1 MIQFAGKVNQP
12 KMRSVG
18 ILRISVLLARLPMT
32 KPDLR
37 TLVPEREPE
46 EQAAWRFLDAV
57 WNVPVGLGLCNNNL
71 QFVRVNEALAR
82 FDNLAM
88 LAHYDS
94 DVLARLPAAFS
105 DGLRR
110 ASRGEPHDVEFEA
123 NERTV
128 RAKLHAILRPTD
140 RAPVGTGIVAL
151 DVTDERKAFRDIQE
165 ANRLVAQLLA
175 DANARKI
182 ALSRLIESV
191 QEGII
196 LMTPD
201 GVIAQVNHAAERIL
215 GHPRRSLV
223 GARFQDERW
232 WCADGSGNRDATS
245 LLARAKEDADFVHAE
260 LYIETDAG
268 RATLLADA
276 TALRD
281 ARGVV
286 EDLVLSFRDVTAE
299 RHDLAAAKTTLDFQ
313 QQVIGIVGH
322 DLRNPLATVTG
333 SITLLRRQ
341 VGLSASSTTSLDRME
356 RSAARMARLIS
367 DLLDYTRSRG
377 PGGLPVV
384 LSRADLHVIC
394 KDSVEECRTAH
405 PSSQVLLETTG
416 NATGSWDADRIEQAL
431 TNLIV
436 NAIQHG
442 GGGPVRVHS
451 DATAT
456 KSVAITVSN
465 GGAVIPADVLP
476 ELFKAYR
483 RGIRGGSSN
492 RSAGLGL
499 GLFIVAQI
507 AAAHGGRV
515 YAESSAE
522 AGTTFTIE
530 LPRAY
535 SMKGP

>member
-1 MIQFAGKVNQP
+1 MAQQDP
-12 KMRSVG
+12 
-18 ILRISVLLARLPMT
+18 
-32 KPDLR
+32 R
-37 TLVPEREPE
+37 TLVPAREPE
-46 EQAAWRFLDAV
+46 DQAAWRFLDAV
-57 WNVPVGLGLCNNNL
+57 WNVPVGLGLCNTSL
-71 QFVRVNEALAR
+71 EFVRVNEALAR

-88 LAHYDS
+88 LAHYDA
-94 DVLARLPAAFS
+94 DVMARLPAEFS

-110 ASRGEPHDVEFEA
+110 ASYGEPHDVEFEA
-123 NERTV
+123 NQRTV
-128 RAKLHAILRPTD
+128 RAKLHSILRPTD
-140 RAPVGTGIVAL
+140 LAPVGTGIVAL

-175 DANARKI
+175 DANARKL

-191 QEGII
+191 QEGLI
-196 LMTPD
+196 LLTPD
-201 GVIAQVNHAAERIL
+201 GVITQVNQAAERIV

-223 GARFQDERW
+223 GAQFRDERW
-232 WCADGSGNRDATS
+232 WCADGSGNRDAAS

-286 EDLVLSFRDVTAE
+286 EDLVLSLRDVTAE
-299 RHDLAAAKTTLDFQ
+299 RRDLAAAKTTLDFQ

-333 SITLLRRQ
+333 SISLLKRQ
-341 VGLSASSTTSLDRME
+341 AGLSVLSTASLDRME

-367 DLLDYTRSRG
+367 DLLDYTRTRG

-394 KDSVEECRTAH
+394 KDSVEECRIAH

-416 NATGSWDADRIEQAL
+416 NGTGSWDADRIEQAL

-451 DATAT
+451 DATDAQ
-456 KSVAITVSN
+456 SVAIKVYN
-465 GGAVIPADVLP
+465 GGAVIPAEVLP

-483 RGIRGGSSN
+483 RGIRGGSAS
-492 RSAGLGL
+492 RSSGLGL

-507 AAAHGGRV
+507 AEAHGGRV
-515 YAESSAE
+515 YAESSAGL
-522 AGTTFTIE
+522 GTTFTIE
-530 LPRAY
+530 LPRAF
-535 SMKGP
+535 SRKGP

>member
-1 MIQFAGKVNQP
+1 MAQP
-12 KMRSVG
+12 G
-18 ILRISVLLARLPMT
+18 P
-32 KPDLR
+32 R
-37 TLVPEREPE
+37 TLVPARETE

-57 WNVPVGLGLCNNNL
+57 WGVPVGLGLCNTKL
-71 QFVRVNEALAR
+71 EFVRVNEALAR
-82 FDNLAM
+82 FDNLAL
-88 LAHYDS
+88 LAHYDA
-94 DVLARLPAAFS
+94 DALARLPTEFS

-110 ASRGEPHDVEFEA
+110 ASQGEPHDVEFEA
-123 NERTV
+123 NHRTV
-128 RAKLHAILRPTD
+128 RAKLHSILRPTD

-151 DVTDERKAFRDIQE
+151 DVTEERKAFRDIQE
-165 ANRLVAQLLA
+165 SNRLVAQLLA
-175 DANARKI
+175 DANARKL

-191 QEGII
+191 QEGLI
-196 LMTPD
+196 LLAPD
-201 GVIAQVNHAAERIL
+201 GVITQVNQAAERIM

-223 GARFQDERW
+223 GARFQDQRW
-232 WCADGSGNRDATS
+232 WSADGSGNRDAAS
-245 LLARAKEDADFVHAE
+245 LLARATEDADFVHAE
-260 LYIETDAG
+260 LHIETDAG

-286 EDLVLSFRDVTAE
+286 EDLVLSLRDVTAE
-299 RHDLAAAKTTLDFQ
+299 RRDLAAARTTLDFQ

-322 DLRNPLATVTG
+322 DLRNPLATITG
-333 SITLLRRQ
+333 SISLLKRQ
-341 VGLSASSTTSLDRME
+341 AGLSVFSTASLDRME

-367 DLLDYTRSRG
+367 DLLDYTRTRS

-384 LSRADLHVIC
+384 LSRADLHAIC

-405 PSSQVLLETTG
+405 PSSQLLLETTG
-416 NATGSWDADRIEQAL
+416 NGTGSWDADRVEQAL

-451 DATAT
+451 DASGAQR
-456 KSVAITVSN
+456 VAIRVHN
-465 GGAVIPADVLP
+465 GGVVIPAEALP

-483 RGIRGGSSN
+483 RGIRGGSSD
-492 RSAGLGL
+492 RSSGLGL

-507 AAAHGGRV
+507 AEAHGGRV
-515 YAESSAE
+515 YAESSAG